1 MAECCINPV
10 APALA
15 NAVANATGVRYR
27 SLPLSPERIYAKLG
41 SSQLVPVSV
50 SMDTKKPTD
59 TAATVIIGQKVRPGS
74 ERDFEAWQQ
83 EMNREASKYPGFIGA
98 EINPPTAVQAEW
110 VVVYRFDSVAHVQ
123 AWINSAT
130 RQERLAEGQQYFDG
144 PGTQQVVG
152 GGAKATDPLVTV
164 VVSHRVSPEQVD
176 EFLAWQERLRLA
188 ESEFPGFRGTELFRP
203 VKGVQDDWTAMYR
216 YDTAADLDRWLVS
229 KERRDLLAEGE
240 KFSDFELR
248 TVDNSFGSWFAFDEH
263 GNAGAAT
270 VGHQDVDR
278 GVGGP
283 LPDRRAAHARAV
295 PIEDAAVA
303 GHAGRKPVVQ
313 LPHQLRGHAVLRE
326 PAAEALA
333 ATAPG
338 CAEAT
343 NELAGHRH
351 RRRRHAVLDGGR
363 STW

>member
-1 MAECCINPV
+1 
-10 APALA
+10 
-15 NAVANATGVRYR
+15 
-27 SLPLSPERIYAKLG
+27 
-41 SSQLVPVSV
+41 
-50 SMDTKKPTD
+50 MDTKKPTD

-74 ERDFEAWQQ
+74 ERDFEAWQE

-130 RQERLAEGQQYFDG
+130 RQERLAEGQLYFDG

-176 EFLAWQERLRLA
+176 EFLEWQERLRLA
-188 ESEFPGFRGTELFRP
+188 ESKFPGFRGTELFRP

-216 YDTAADLDRWLVS
+216 FDTAADLDRWLVS

-263 GNAGAAT
+263 GKQAPPPSDTKTSIAVWVGLYPT
-270 VGHQDVDR
+270 VVLLTLALSPLKMPLWLGMLVGNLLSSFLISFVAMPYYVNPLLKHWLRPPPNVPERQTNWR
-278 GVGGP
+278 GIG
-283 LPDRRAAHARAV
+283 
-295 PIEDAAVA
+295 IVA
-303 GHAGRKPVVQ
+303 GVMLFWTVVFYLVTRVFWH
-313 LPHQLRGHAVLRE
+313 LP
-326 PAAEALA
+326 
-333 ATAPG
+333 
-338 CAEAT
+338 
-343 NELAGHRH
+343 
-351 RRRRHAVLDGGR
+351 
-363 STW
+363 